1 MNFNQGDL
9 VVHKN
14 FGVGKVKSV
23 EGVNFNESGLRPYYR
38 VDFASTTV
46 WVAVGEQPQGGL
58 RPLTPKSQL
67 NHYRSVLKSTP
78 RVLDDQFRK
87 RHAEL
92 VSRLEAGS
100 FQVVCEVVRDLS
112 ARAASKPLSSY
123 EKNLLAQ
130 TRNLLSS
137 EWAAASGLS
146 QAEALSEIETCLLIG
161 RSSI

>member
-23 EGVNFNESGLRPYYR
+23 EGVDFNESGSRPYYR
-38 VDFASTTV
+38 VDFAATTV
-46 WVAVGEQPQGGL
+46 WVAVGEQPKGGL
-58 RPLTPKSQL
+58 RPLTPKAQL
-67 NHYRSVLKSTP
+67 KHYRTVLKSAP
-78 RVLDDQFRK
+78 QALDEQFRK

-100 FQVVCEVVRDLS
+100 FQAVCEVVRDLS
-112 ARAASKPLSSY
+112 ARAARKPLSSY

-130 TRNLLSS
+130 TRDLLSS
-137 EWAAASGLS
+137 EWAVASGLS
-146 QAEALSEIETCLLIG
+146 QAEALSEIETCLLAG
-161 RSSI
+161 RSSV